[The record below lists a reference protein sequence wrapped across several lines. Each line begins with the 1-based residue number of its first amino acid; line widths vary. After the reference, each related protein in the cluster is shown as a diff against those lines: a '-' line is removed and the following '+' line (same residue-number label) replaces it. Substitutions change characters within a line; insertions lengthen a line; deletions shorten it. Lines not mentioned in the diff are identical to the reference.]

1 MKKLKNSFVF
11 RNNFCV
17 LYFQKIKKCQSC
29 ITLADEVWNTCF
41 AFKNNE
47 SWSAFMYLVN
57 RNENVKF
64 GGTPLNAKIYIFWYF
79 FGCNVCAGIKYCTI
93 VKIFSLLLPCATA
106 TFCHKYHEICERGC
120 EKFLRE
126 ITLLKLVCNSNDI
139 APCMRSQIK
148 VRKMCA

>member
-29 ITLADEVWNTCF
+29 ITLADEVWNACF

-79 FGCNVCAGIKYCTI
+79 FGCNLCAGIYGVKNSKNI
-93 VKIFSLLLPCATA
+93 VLFLKFSAYYYHALQLLSATNIMKSVNEVA
-106 TFCHKYHEICERGC
+106 RNFYVK
-120 EKFLRE
+120 LRY
-126 ITLLKLVCNSNDI
+126 
-139 APCMRSQIK
+139 
-148 VRKMCA
+148 